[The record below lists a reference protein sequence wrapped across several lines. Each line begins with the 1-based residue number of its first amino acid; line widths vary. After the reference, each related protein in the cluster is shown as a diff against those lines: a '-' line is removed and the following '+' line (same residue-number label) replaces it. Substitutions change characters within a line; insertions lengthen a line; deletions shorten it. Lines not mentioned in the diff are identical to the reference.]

1 MRTRILRARH
11 TADRLGTALLLLAL
25 ALTLLPLASILWE
38 VVSRG
43 LPALRPSFFV
53 NRPAPVGETGG
64 GMGNAILGSIEIVG
78 LAGLIAIPIGVMA
91 GVFIAEYPATLVAKV
106 ARYTADILNGVPSIV
121 VGIVAWGLWVR
132 PFGTFSGFAGAFA
145 LAILA
150 IPTITRTTEE
160 FVKLVP
166 RSLREASLALGATR
180 WRTTRS
186 VVLPAARAGVATGVI
201 LAIARISG
209 ETAPL
214 LFTTLGNGFWNTD
227 PRRPM
232 AALPLQ
238 IFAFA
243 ISPYEDWQ
251 AQAWAGALVL
261 TLGVALASVL
271 TRLAMRGG
279 GGSR

>member
-1 MRTRILRARH
+1 VSARTSKRRQAL
-11 TADRLGTALLLLAL
+11 DRLGTAGLVLAL
-25 ALTLLPLASILWE
+25 AVTLLPLVSILWQ
-38 VVSRG
+38 VALRG

-91 GVFIAEYPATLVAKV
+91 GVFVAERPRNPLSKV
-106 ARYTADILNGVPSIV
+106 ARYIADVLNGVPSIV
-121 VGIVAWGLWVR
+121 VGIVAWGLLVK
-132 PFGTFSGFAGAFA
+132 PFGSFSGLSGSVA

-160 FVKLVP
+160 FIKLVP
-166 RSLREASLALGATR
+166 RSLREASLALGVPW
-180 WRTTRS
+180 WRTTVS

-201 LAIARISG
+201 LAIARIAG

-214 LFTTLGNGFWNTD
+214 LFTTLGNQFWNTD
-227 PRRPM
+227 PRKPM

-238 IFAFA
+238 IFTFA
-243 ISPYEDWQ
+243 ISPYEDWH
-251 AQAWAGALVL
+251 AQAWAGAFVL
-261 TLGVALASVL
+261 TVGVAMASLL
-271 TRLAMRGG
+271 TRLATRGLG
-279 GGSR
+279 RAR